1 MDPIHSEI
9 YNPNLR
15 SKSISGFLFDFWKG
29 KCLNTG
35 QFYMIH
41 VPLNVFKAII
51 IRVYRGSTCS
61 GNDFLQFVKLN
72 RYENPQHKPRNEEN
86 QKLATTISCNGCV
99 SDDSDPHNYTLTI
112 PINQLESF
120 VKTDT
125 KNNHI
130 CVTLSNWLICSM
142 LRLNSG
148 NFGICYPD
156 GFYLNLNRSFK

>member
-1 MDPIHSEI
+1 
-9 YNPNLR
+9 
-15 SKSISGFLFDFWKG
+15 
-29 KCLNTG
+29 
-35 QFYMIH
+35 MIH

-99 SDDSDPHNYTLTI
+99 SDDSDPHNYTLKI

-125 KNNHI
+125 KNDQI
-130 CVTLSNWLICSM
+130 CVTLSNWLI
-142 LRLNSG
+142 
-148 NFGICYPD
+148 
-156 GFYLNLNRSFK
+156 RSIQIETRPQHDLKTRKRAF

>member
-1 MDPIHSEI
+1 M
-9 YNPNLR
+9 YL
-15 SKSISGFLFDFWKG
+15 
-29 KCLNTG
+29 
-35 QFYMIH
+35 
-41 VPLNVFKAII
+41 PLNVFKAII

-99 SDDSDPHNYTLTI
+99 SDDSDPHNYTLKI

-125 KNNHI
+125 KNNQI
-130 CVTLSNWLICSM
+130 CVTLSNWLI
-142 LRLNSG
+142 
-148 NFGICYPD
+148 
-156 GFYLNLNRSFK
+156 RSIQIKIRPQLTTNQIKVLVILFVLWDHGK